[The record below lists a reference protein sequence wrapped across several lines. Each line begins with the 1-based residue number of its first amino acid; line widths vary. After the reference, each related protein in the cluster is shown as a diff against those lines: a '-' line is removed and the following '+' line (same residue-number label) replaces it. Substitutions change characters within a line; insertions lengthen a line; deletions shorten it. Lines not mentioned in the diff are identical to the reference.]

1 MERLYFIL
9 RRMAQAK
16 NIPFSQEIAQWL
28 ESKQAKNLGSLIDM
42 FKQKSFA
49 LIFLLMLSIP
59 ALPITTG
66 GITHVLLLP
75 ISFVA
80 ALQMIFGRHSLW
92 LPQRF
97 RKLSLKGRVLRSA
110 LPFMVKRIRWF
121 EKYSRPRLSDLLEHP
136 ITRSVLGFMVLLCT
150 LGAFFAVPFSGLDTL
165 PALGGVIIAL
175 GILLE
180 DVVLALLGIV
190 VGMVGIGLIIGAG
203 TAVTTLFQHYF

>member
-1 MERLYFIL
+1 
-9 RRMAQAK
+9 MAQAK
-16 NIPFSQEIAQWL
+16 NIPFSQEIANWL
-28 ESKQAKNLGSLIDM
+28 DSKEAKNLGSLIDM
-42 FKQKSFA
+42 FQQKSFA
-49 LIFLLMLSIP
+49 LIFLLMLSVP

-66 GITHVLLLP
+66 GVTHVILLP

-80 ALQMIFGRHSLW
+80 ALQMIFGRRSLW

-97 RKLSLKGRVLRSA
+97 RKLSLQGRILSKA

-121 EKYSRPRLSDLLEHP
+121 EKYSRPRLSDMLEYP
-136 ITRSVLGFMVLLCT
+136 VTRTILGFMVLLCT
-150 LGAFFAVPFSGLDTL
+150 LGAFFAIPFSGLDTL

-180 DVVLALLGIV
+180 DVVLTLFGIV

-203 TAVTTLFQHYF
+203 TAVTSLFQHYL

>member
-1 MERLYFIL
+1 
-9 RRMAQAK
+9 
-16 NIPFSQEIAQWL
+16 
-28 ESKQAKNLGSLIDM
+28 
-42 FKQKSFA
+42 
-49 LIFLLMLSIP
+49 
-59 ALPITTG
+59 
-66 GITHVLLLP
+66 
-75 ISFVA
+75 
-80 ALQMIFGRHSLW
+80 
-92 LPQRF
+92 
-97 RKLSLKGRVLRSA
+97 
-110 LPFMVKRIRWF
+110 MVKRIRWF